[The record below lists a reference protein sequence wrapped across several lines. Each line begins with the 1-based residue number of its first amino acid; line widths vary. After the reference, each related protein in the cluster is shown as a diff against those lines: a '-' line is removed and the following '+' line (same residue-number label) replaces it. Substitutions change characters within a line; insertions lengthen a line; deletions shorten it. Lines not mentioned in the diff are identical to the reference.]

1 MKERETDTS
10 RRELSYYITWRAKLI
25 RKYIARVRKELGR
38 LPNFNWETS
47 IDDIQADGRYLTEST
62 PHGDGININLHVNA
76 IDKLINR
83 VALFVPEKENTSFRN
98 NISAWLNPNG
108 PVINAHETRSEK
120 TWLYDKF
127 ITDLYNLPPYLSAG
141 VNKETRYNLRR
152 KYK

>member
-1 MKERETDTS
+1 M
-10 RRELSYYITWRAKLI
+10 
-25 RKYIARVRKELGR
+25 GR

-108 PVINAHETRSEK
+108 LVINAHETRSEK
-120 TWLYDKF
+120 T
-127 ITDLYNLPPYLSAG
+127 
-141 VNKETRYNLRR
+141 
-152 KYK
+152 